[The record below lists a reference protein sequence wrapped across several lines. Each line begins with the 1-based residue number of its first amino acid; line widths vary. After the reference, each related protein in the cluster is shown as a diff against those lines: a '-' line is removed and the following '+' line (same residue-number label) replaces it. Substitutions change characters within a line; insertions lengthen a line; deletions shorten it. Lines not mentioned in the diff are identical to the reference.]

1 MKVLICDDSKVAR
14 KSIEHALPKS
24 WDIEVRFAEN
34 GQEAL
39 ALVEQGLV
47 ELLFLDLTMPVMDGF
62 EVLQN
67 IKEKQLDCLTIVVS
81 GDIQEESQRRVE
93 KLGALGFIKKPIVSE
108 ELQED
113 KNGTY

>member
-14 KSIEHALPKS
+14 KSIELALPKD
-24 WDIEVRFAEN
+24 WDIEVSFAEN

-39 ALVEQGLV
+39 DLIKQGLV

-62 EVLQN
+62 EVLKN
-67 IKEKQLDCLTIVVS
+67 IREQQLDCLTIVIS

-93 KLGALGFIKKPIVSE
+93 NSVLWAL
-108 ELQED
+108 
-113 KNGTY
+113 